1 MTSDTHVDVLEAK
14 GLIHLAALRPELEY
28 LFRHGLVQDAAYTS
42 LLKQERRELHGRV
55 GVALED
61 LYPDRIGELAPV
73 LAMHFE
79 QAGDTERAIEY
90 YLAGARHALAQY
102 AIQEAYTA
110 FNRAA
115 ELIDTQDGD
124 GSAELAPA
132 EMERRRRRRIQVELG
147 RADAGGYFRAPEE
160 TFAALEGIV
169 RPAEELGDMELIGRV
184 HTLIALGRLQNGEAA
199 TAPLIKRSLDRIAE
213 VGEAV
218 GDPSLLSMPMALV
231 GLSNV
236 FGADVRKGVAQ
247 LEETLPLME
256 GRRDT
261 VGPAFARGALAI
273 GYGYLGEFAKA
284 DAAAAQAKA
293 LAGKSDLIAQ
303 LDALIAESMVRSI
316 RGDLA
321 GAVPLARQC
330 VEQSEQT
337 GATACMIVSSWI
349 LGDAFYRQGKYAEA
363 HDVLRRGTDV
373 AAVVDRKVWRPTLVA
388 WLSSTQAALGAAENG
403 DEWDE
408 ALATSRSIGNRVGEA
423 GILAKRAET
432 AVARGD
438 IGAARPDAEAAIAMG
453 RELGLRP
460 LVARIQRAWVEALRA
475 AGNASEA
482 EPHLRS
488 AAALFAELGLD
499 PEANAVR
506 AELALGGTDIPS
518 D

>member
-1 MTSDTHVDVLEAK
+1 MTTETQVDVLEAK
-14 GLIHLAALRPELEY
+14 GLIRLAALRPELEY

-42 LLKQERRELHGRV
+42 LLRQERRELHGRV
-55 GVALED
+55 GVALEE

-79 QAGDTERAIEY
+79 QAGDAERAIEY
-90 YLAGARHALAQY
+90 YLAGARHALSQY
-102 AIQEAYTA
+102 AIQEAYAA

-115 ELIDTQDGD
+115 ELIETQDGD
-124 GSAELAPA
+124 GSVELAPA
-132 EMERRRRRRIQVELG
+132 EMERRRRRRIEVELG
-147 RADAGGYFRAPEE
+147 RADAGGYFRAPDE
-160 TFAALEGIV
+160 TFDALEGIV
-169 RPAEELGDMELIGRV
+169 GPAEELGDMELIGRV

-199 TAPLIKRSLDRIAE
+199 TAPLVKRSLDRIAE
-213 VGEAV
+213 VGKAV

-231 GLSNV
+231 GLRNV
-236 FGADVRKGVAQ
+236 FGGDVRMGVAQ
-247 LEETLPLME
+247 LEEALPLME

-261 VGPAFARGALAI
+261 VGPAFGRGALAI
-273 GYGYLGEFAKA
+273 GYGYLGEFEKA
-284 DAAAAQAKA
+284 DAAAAQANA

-303 LDALIAESMVRSI
+303 LDAMIAESMVHSI
-316 RGDLA
+316 KGDLE

-330 VEQSEQT
+330 VEQSEET
-337 GATACMIVSSWI
+337 GATACMIASSWI

-363 HDVLRRGTDV
+363 RDVLRRGTDV
-373 AAVVDRKVWRPTLVA
+373 AAVVDRKVWRPTLLA
-388 WLSSTQAALGAAENG
+388 WLSSTQAALGAAEDG
-403 DEWDE
+403 DWDE

-438 IGAARPDAEAAIAMG
+438 VDAARPDAEAAIAIG
-453 RELGLRP
+453 LELGLRP
-460 LVARIQRAWVEALRA
+460 HVARIERAWGEALRA

-488 AAALFAELGLD
+488 AAALFAELGLE
-499 PEANAVR
+499 PEASAVR
-506 AELALGGTDIPS
+506 AELALGGTEIAS